1 MAGTFTLDDKYTLTE
16 GKVLLTGIQALVR
29 LPLDQHR
36 ADQAAG
42 LRTGTFISGYQGS
55 PLGELDKQMRLAG
68 KHLKEHQVVF
78 EPGINEDVAATAIYG
93 TQFLESFPHANY
105 DGIVGI
111 WYGKAPGVDRTGDA
125 FRHAQFIG
133 TSTHG
138 AALALGGDDPACKSS
153 TIPSDSTIAFYD
165 FFMPT
170 LYPADPQDVL
180 TMGLHAIAMSR
191 YSGLWSALKI
201 VTNVADGGAI
211 IEVHPGMGRPT
222 LPQLEINGKPYAKT
236 QDFRLIPPNTVE
248 LERLIHYERMVA
260 ARAYA
265 AANGLDRVTVR
276 AAGDRIGLVSAGK
289 SYTDLIQALE
299 ALGLDERALN
309 AAGIRLYK
317 LGMIAPLEP
326 EGLIRFADGLKEVL
340 VVEEKR
346 GFAEVQIRDLL
357 YNRAQRPLVYGKYD
371 ERGQPLF
378 PIHDEMQPDQIAR
391 ILAGWLA
398 PRLKRPDLI
407 ERTRW
412 LEDIAERKIE
422 PVMPRTPYFC
432 SGCPHNTS
440 TQVNAG
446 DAVGGGIGCH
456 AMASYMNRGIVWLT
470 HMGGEGAPWMGV
482 SPFTEREHIFQN
494 VGDGTYAHSASKAVE
509 ACIASGVNITFKLL
523 YNAAVAMTG
532 GQRVVGIPEPV
543 PLAEKLAAQGA
554 RKIVIVPEDM
564 ARYAVFLADKGEGEE
579 NGDGLRA
586 RISVRPKSEYARVQE
601 ELKRV
606 KGTTV
611 IIFDQQCAA
620 EKRRQRKRGLL
631 ATPNRRVVINAAVC
645 EGCGDCGVKSNCLSV
660 FPLETEYG
668 RKTMIHQS
676 SCNMDYSCLKGDCPS
691 FMTLELGEG
700 TRPVRRKGLAVD
712 DDRPLPE
719 PAEKVASERPYKA
732 MLIGIGGT
740 GVVTVDAL
748 LTTAA
753 LIDGKYCL
761 HLDQTGLAQKGGA
774 VLSNFIVAD
783 GPITHSNKI
792 SAGEADLLIA
802 FDVLAAVSQDNL
814 HRFHPERTVAVVNT
828 AKLPTA
834 QAVTNVNV
842 AVPPSSLLAERLN
855 RFTRRAKN
863 LYLNSEEIAEALFG
877 DHMANNVF
885 LLGVAYQ
892 AGLIPLSSRS
902 IEEAI
907 RANAVAVEQNLKA
920 FRWGRKYVL
929 EPQAILDLIRGEEEV
944 DAKTAAA
951 RKLARF
957 APGQAAAF
965 ERLQAEYPAGDA
977 LAELLHPRVADLI
990 LYQGAAYAGRYL
1002 AQLRKVSAEEAR
1014 RTPGRDELTRS
1025 VARWLFKLMAIKDEY
1040 EVARLWLQDPAF
1052 EQAKAA
1058 YSGRLRRFVHLH
1070 PPLLKALGL
1079 KNKLKLGEWFM
1090 PAFRLLYA
1098 LRGVRGTALDL
1109 FGASA
1114 HRRWERRL
1122 VGWYTSQIDAL
1133 LPQLSAEN
1141 HATAVAIARL
1151 PDHIRGYDSVKEQ
1164 TIRETEA
1171 KLAALL
1177 EQFNQKSAQRV
1188 SAASAA

>member
-1 MAGTFTLDDKYTLTE
+1 MARTFSLDDKYTLTE
-16 GKVLLTGIQALVR
+16 GQVLLTGVQALVR

-36 ADQAAG
+36 RDLSTG
-42 LRTGTFISGYQGS
+42 LRTGTYVTGYQGS

-68 KHLKEHQVVF
+68 KHLKEHHVVF
-78 EPGINEDVAATAIYG
+78 QAGINEDVAATAIYG
-93 TQFLESFPHANY
+93 SQFLESFPHANY

-170 LYPADPQDVL
+170 LYPSDPTDIL
-180 TMGLHAIAMSR
+180 ELGMHGIAMSR
-191 YSGLWSALKI
+191 YCGLWSALKI

-211 IEVHPGMGRPT
+211 VEIHPDLAKPV
-222 LPQLEINGKPYAKT
+222 LPMLEINGRPYKKH
-236 QDFRLIPPNTVE
+236 QDYRLIPPNSLE

-265 AANGLDRVTVR
+265 AANKLDRVTVR
-276 AAGDRIGLVSAGK
+276 TADDRIGLVASGK
-289 SYTDLIQALE
+289 TYTDLIQALD
-299 ALGLDERALN
+299 ALGLDEQELNRA
-309 AAGIRLYK
+309 GVRIYK
-317 LGMIAPLEP
+317 VALVAPIEP
-326 EGLIRFADGLKEVL
+326 EGLMRFAAGLKEVL
-340 VVEEKR
+340 CVEEKR
-346 GFAEVQIRDLL
+346 GFVEVQIRDAL
-357 YNRAQRPLVYGKYD
+357 YNEPDRPLVYGKYD
-371 ERGQPLF
+371 EHGQPLF
-378 PIHDEMQPDQIAR
+378 PIHSEMQPDQIAR

-407 ERTRW
+407 EKTRW
-412 LEDIAERKIE
+412 MEDIAERQVE
-422 PVMPRTPYFC
+422 AVMPRTPYFC

-446 DAVGGGIGCH
+446 DNVGGGIGCH

-482 SPFTEREHIFQN
+482 APFTEQPHMIQN

-509 ACIASGVNITFKLL
+509 ACIASGVNITYKLL

-532 GQRVVGIPEPV
+532 GQRVVGIPTPTQ
-543 PLAEKLAAQGA
+543 LAHKLAAEGA
-554 RKIVIVPEDM
+554 AQIVIVPEDM
-564 ARYAVFLADKGEGEE
+564 ARYPDHAPGAK
-579 NGDGLRA
+579 
-586 RISVRPKSEYARVQE
+586 ITVRPKADLLRVQD
-601 ELKRV
+601 ELKTV

-611 IIFDQQCAA
+611 LIFDQQCAA

-631 ATPNRRVVINAAVC
+631 ATPNQRVVINAAVC
-645 EGCGDCGVKSNCLSV
+645 EGCGDCGAKSNCLSV
-660 FPLETEYG
+660 MPTETDYG
-668 RKTMIHQS
+668 RKTMVHQS

-691 FMTLELGEG
+691 FMTLELADG
-700 TRPVRRKGLAVD
+700 TKPTRRKGVAVD
-712 DDRPLPE
+712 DDTVLPE
-719 PAEKVASERPYKA
+719 PAQKAPSDRPYKA
-732 MLIGIGGT
+732 MLIGVGGT

-753 LIDGKYCL
+753 LIDGKHCL

-774 VLSNFIVAD
+774 VLSNFIVSD
-783 GPITHSNKI
+783 TPIHHSNKI

-802 FDVLAAVSQDNL
+802 FDVLASVSQDNL
-814 HRFHPERTVAVVNT
+814 SRYHPERTVAVVNT

-834 QAVTNVNV
+834 ETVTNVG
-842 AVPPSSLLAERLN
+842 AMFPAASLLAERLN

-877 DHMANNVF
+877 DHMANNIF

-892 AGLIPLSSRS
+892 AGLIPLSAHS
-902 IEEAI
+902 IEEAV
-907 RANAVAVEQNLKA
+907 RVNNVAVEQNLKA
-920 FRWGRKYVL
+920 FRWGRKYVIN
-929 EPQAILDLIRGEEEV
+929 PQAILDLIRGDEEED
-944 DAKTAAA
+944 DAKTLALK
-951 RKLARF
+951 KLQRF
-957 APGQAAAF
+957 APGQVAAF
-965 ERLQAEYPAGDA
+965 EQLMAEYPAGDA
-977 LAELLHPRVADLI
+977 MAEVLHPRVADLI
-990 LYQGAAYAGRYL
+990 LYQNAGYARQY
-1002 AQLRKVSAEEAR
+1002 VSQVKRVAAEEAR
-1014 RTPGRDELTRS
+1014 RTPGRDELS
-1025 VARWLFKLMAIKDEY
+1025 LSFARWLFKLMAIKDEY
-1040 EVARLWLQDPAF
+1040 EVARLWLQDPSF

-1058 YSGRLRRFVHLH
+1058 YTGKLKRYVHLH
-1070 PPLLKALGL
+1070 PPLLRKMGMA
-1079 KNKLKLGEWFM
+1079 NKLKLGEWFM
-1090 PAFRLLYA
+1090 PAFGVLYA
-1098 LRGVRGTALDL
+1098 MRRLRGSALDF

-1133 LPQLSAEN
+1133 LPHLTPDT

-1151 PDHIRGYDSVKEQ
+1151 PDHIRGYESIKER
-1164 TIRETEA
+1164 TIHETEA
-1171 KLAALL
+1171 KLAVLL
-1177 EQFNQKSAQRV
+1177 EQFNAKSAQQV